1 MAGGIF
7 PPGQSKSHCEGNPP
21 ARAAGR
27 VVLFGRG
34 SHVLLKGL
42 YKFAFKTARGTG
54 CGVMFA
60 TEDGKLYGGN
70 SGSSFIGSYNVEG
83 EEIVWEMIIPR
94 HTHDPAYAPLY
105 PVDNVVMTFRS
116 HWQRGE
122 LHSKGGTAALP

>member
-27 VVLFGRG
+27 VVLFGQG
-34 SHVLLKGL
+34 DDVLLKGL
-42 YKFAFKTARGTG
+42 YKFAFTTARGTG

-70 SGSSFIGSYNVEG
+70 SGSSFIGSYKVEG
-83 EEIVWEMIIPR
+83 EEVVFEMMMSR
-94 HTHDPAYAPLY
+94 HNYDPAYAPLY
-105 PVDNVVMTFRS
+105 PVNNVLMTFRS
-116 HWQRGE
+116 HWKGVE
-122 LHSKGGTAALP
+122 LHSK